1 MSERM
6 SLRCFIGVHRP
17 LLASIIERADGFH
30 GLCEGCGL
38 PIERGPGGRWTVE
51 PPLAWRDNKAAQPN
65 RS

>member
-1 MSERM
+1 M

-30 GLCEGCGL
+30 ALCEGCGL
-38 PIERGPGGRWTVE
+38 PIERAPERRWTVE
-51 PPLAWRDNKAAQPN
+51 RPLAWRDDKAIHPN